1 MLEGLRMLGQAALAW
16 RQRDCQS
23 QEEALLQTLVKV
35 DEADRYDGLIHLRL
49 SRADGGRWILE
60 PVYQDVDEEVLRQ
73 ALWVGHAPRNVAQDR
88 VTVVSLG
95 YLLSQV
101 LPALAGE
108 GGPGLPD
115 ANLRS
120 ELADILAAIALQLPV
135 KKPSEQRYR
144 WVWNLPALGWFRWE
158 WIPRGRQRE
167 LSDLGFSESNL
178 DERAVL
184 AYAQR
189 YGAKKTVQLL
199 ADTLQTGLSQCLQV
213 KESDVLYT
221 LHLNGHW
228 LAREPVYHRYLYAYY
243 LGDLFTQARKGR
255 CHVCGREAPV
265 TENTTR
271 LWLKFY
277 ITDKPGFASGF
288 RKENFY
294 RNYTL
299 CQDCYQEILAGE
311 AFLRTRLRSQLG
323 TTVYVLPVF
332 YLPDVRPSGANLEQ
346 WTGYVVH
353 RWEASRTLEGWQ
365 TFQEILED
373 YQEIE
378 NQKAWFL
385 LDFLFVEDD
394 GRSLKLQQYIQDV
407 PPPRLD
413 TLDEARHRTRRFA
426 LKYLAPLRTERWDPW
441 DLSLTTLYY
450 LFPIGQRGQGR
461 QAFFQFLDALLHER
475 PVDFR
480 ALVPLFLETA
490 SVHRFQKYG
499 AYVHKAPPTNDANA
513 ALRNLNLFL
522 VQSQLLRYDLL
533 FLNLFLPSGGFS
545 MSDLMFGEKICR
557 LVPDDLWAYMDALCL
572 NLPQRALFLLGYLVG
587 EVAQAQQEAGS
598 VTVLNKIHFQGMDE
612 SKVRRLSNEILDQLR
627 IYRVL
632 YPSTR
637 DIYAAMRSL
646 MDQAEHLLTP
656 AENTYWVLSG
666 FAFCHLRRFGSSGEQ
681 NEAAP
686 TKDTAE

>member
-1 MLEGLRMLGQAALAW
+1 MLEGLRTLGGAALAW
-16 RQRDCQS
+16 RRQASQS
-23 QEEALLQTLVKV
+23 QEEALLQALVKV
-35 DEADRYDGLIHLRL
+35 EEVERYHGLIHLHLR
-49 SRADGGRWILE
+49 RQGGNGWILE

-88 VTVVSLG
+88 VTVTSVG
-95 YLLSQV
+95 YLLSQT
-101 LPALAGE
+101 LPALVGE

-115 ANLRS
+115 AALRS
-120 ELADILAAIALQLPV
+120 ELADILATIALQLPV
-135 KKPSEQRYR
+135 KKSSEQRYR

-167 LSDLGFSESNL
+167 LSDLGFSEANL

-199 ADTLQTGLSQCLQV
+199 ADTLQAGLRQHLQGE
-213 KESDVLYT
+213 KGDFLYT
-221 LHLNGHW
+221 LHLNGRW
-228 LAREPVYHRYLYAYY
+228 LAREPAYHRYLYAYY
-243 LGDLFTQARKGR
+243 LGDLFTQARQGR
-255 CHVCGREAPV
+255 CHVCGREALV

-294 RNYTL
+294 RNYTP
-299 CQDCYQEILAGE
+299 CQNCYQEILAGE
-311 AFLRTRLRSQLG
+311 AFLRTRLRSWLG
-323 TTVYVLPVF
+323 TSVYVLPVF
-332 YLPDVRPSGANLEQ
+332 YLPEVRPSGANLEKWAQ
-346 WTGYVVH
+346 YVVH

-365 TFQEILED
+365 TFQETLED
-373 YQEIE
+373 YREIE

-413 TLDEARHRTRRFA
+413 ALDDARYRTRSFA
-426 LKYLAPLRTERWDPW
+426 LEHLALLRTERWDPW
-441 DLSLTTLYY
+441 DLGLSTIYY
-450 LFPIGQRGQGR
+450 LFPIGKRGQGR

-480 ALVPLFLETA
+480 ALIPLFLETA

-499 AYVHKAPPTNDANA
+499 AYVHKAPPEKDAQA
-513 ALRNLNLFL
+513 ALRNLNIFL
-522 VQSQLLRYDLL
+522 IQTQLLRYDLL
-533 FLNLFLPSGGFS
+533 LLNLFSPSGGVS
-545 MSDLMFGEKICR
+545 MSDLMFGEEIRR
-557 LVPDDLWAYMDALCL
+557 LVPEDLWAYMDALRL
-572 NLPQRALFLLGYLVG
+572 NLPQRALFLLGYLMG
-587 EVAQAQQEAGS
+587 EVAQAQQKAGS

-632 YPSTR
+632 SPNTK

-646 MDQAEHLLTP
+646 MDQAGRLLPP

-666 FAFCHLRRFGSSGEQ
+666 YAFRHLRRFGGMSSVE
-681 NEAAP
+681 
-686 TKDTAE
+686 